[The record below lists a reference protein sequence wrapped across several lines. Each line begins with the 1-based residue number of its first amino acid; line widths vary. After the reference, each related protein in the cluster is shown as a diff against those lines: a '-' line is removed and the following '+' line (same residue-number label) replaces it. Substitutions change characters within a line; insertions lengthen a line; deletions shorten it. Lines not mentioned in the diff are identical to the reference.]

1 MKKRARALPTTLAT
15 AALIMAILPAT
26 PTHAQS
32 GPSTDKKD
40 QEIELLRLQVQQLQQ
55 QVNRLQGLNEQV
67 KVISR
72 KLEDQGHSQEV
83 QTDLD
88 RTKSLETPIVRASD
102 EGFRFSSPNDDYRIR
117 FGGVFQG
124 NGRFFT
130 SGNDKNTSST
140 FYINKARPI
149 VSGAVGEYYEFQ
161 ITPDFGQGKA
171 VLQDA
176 WLNIA
181 YFPQA
186 QLQIGKYKAPLNL
199 ERLQSDPYL
208 EFIQRSQVQNLV
220 PNRDIGAQLWGI
232 LFDQRVT
239 YQLALMNG
247 VPNNTASSDFDN
259 NDGKDFVGR
268 VFLTPFRP
276 SDNEWLKGLGVG
288 FGATYGH
295 QCCSTTSVYKTWG
308 QSNWFSYNSG
318 VTASGERTRLDV
330 QGYYYWRHLGLM
342 AEYAQDDHAL
352 NLVSVGNKG
361 IPTSRT
367 DNFTDTGYMVQASYF
382 LTGENSS
389 YGWVKPLRPFDPR
402 IGQWGALDLAA
413 RVSNVATQ
421 TRQFQLGFANPSLS
435 AKTATEF
442 AVGINWYLNS
452 NIKYYFDYANAYFY
466 QGAGTLA
473 RPTDRPN
480 ESVFESQVQLAF

>member
-1 MKKRARALPTTLAT
+1 MGKHARPLLARLLA
-15 AALIMAILPAT
+15 AALAAAILPAKLV
-26 PTHAQS
+26 HAQS
-32 GPSTDKKD
+32 RPSPDQKD
-40 QEIELLRLQVQQLQQ
+40 QEIELLKLQVKQLQQ
-55 QVNRLQGLNEQV
+55 EVNTLQGLNEKV

-72 KLEDQGHSQEV
+72 KLETQGETQQV
-83 QTDLD
+83 QANID
-88 RTKSLETPIVRASD
+88 RTKSLETPVVQAND

-117 FGGVFQG
+117 FAGVFQVKS
-124 NGRFFT
+124 RFFT
-130 SGNDKNTSST
+130 SGNNKNISST
-140 FYINKARPI
+140 FYVNKARPI
-149 VSGAVGEYYEFQ
+149 VSGAVAKYFEFQ
-161 ITPDFGQGKA
+161 ITPDFGQGKTS
-171 VLQDA
+171 LQDA

-181 YFPQA
+181 YFPQL
-186 QLQIGKYKAPLNL
+186 QLQIGKYKAPVNL

-220 PNRDIGAQLWGI
+220 PNRDIGGQLWGI
-232 LFDQRVT
+232 LFDRRVT
-239 YQLALMNG
+239 YQLAFMNG

-259 NDGKDFVGR
+259 NDGKDFMGR
-268 VFLTPFRP
+268 LFLTPFRP
-276 SDNEWLKGLGVG
+276 SDNQWLKGLGVG

-295 QCCSTTSVYKTWG
+295 ECCSTTSVYKTWG

-352 NLVSVGNKG
+352 NLVSKGSKG
-361 IPTSRT
+361 ILTSRT

-389 YGWVKPLRPFDPR
+389 YGWVKPLHPFDPR
-402 IGQWGALDLAA
+402 NGEWGALDVAA
-413 RVSNVATQ
+413 RISNVATQ
-421 TRQFQLGFANPSLS
+421 TRQFQLGFANPSVA

-442 AVGINWYLNS
+442 AVGVNWYLNS
-452 NIKYYFDYANAYFY
+452 NIKYYFDYANTYFY
-466 QGAGTLA
+466 QGAGTTA

-480 ESVFESQVQLAF
+480 ESAFESQLQLAF